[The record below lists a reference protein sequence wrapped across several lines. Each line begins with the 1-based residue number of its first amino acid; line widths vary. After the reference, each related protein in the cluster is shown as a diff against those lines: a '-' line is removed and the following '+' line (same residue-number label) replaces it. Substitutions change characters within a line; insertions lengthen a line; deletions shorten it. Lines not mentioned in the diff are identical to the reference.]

1 MGMMSNAE
9 LKILGGINRSAS
21 FCVGVETQPNR
32 SVFAASS
39 GLEDFLI
46 VNVIVSLIKCIQVP
60 VCFPL
65 LKFISSSKSF
75 FVVDKF
81 VWNMK
86 QKI

>member
-9 LKILGGINRSAS
+9 LKILGGINRSIS

-65 LKFISSSKSF
+65 FKVYFFI
-75 FVVDKF
+75 
-81 VWNMK
+81 
-86 QKI
+86 KIFL

>member
-46 VNVIVSLIKCIQVP
+46 VNVIVSLIKYIQVP

-65 LKFISSSKSF
+65 FKVYFFI
-75 FVVDKF
+75 
-81 VWNMK
+81 
-86 QKI
+86 KIFL

>member
-46 VNVIVSLIKCIQVP
+46 VNVIVS
-60 VCFPL
+60 
-65 LKFISSSKSF
+65 
-75 FVVDKF
+75 
-81 VWNMK
+81 
-86 QKI
+86 

>member
-46 VNVIVSLIKCIQVP
+46 VNVIVSVIKCIQVP
-60 VCFPL
+60 VCFPFF
-65 LKFISSSKSF
+65 KVYFFI
-75 FVVDKF
+75 
-81 VWNMK
+81 
-86 QKI
+86 KIFL